1 MASIRS
7 FLCCFFV
14 IYVVITHFGRPTI
27 CVTSHEY
34 LLQWMQKAK
43 GTVAARRHTSKTM
56 KAFFSDPI
64 NRQKRSIAM
73 KGNFHTPAPV
83 TG

>member
-1 MASIRS
+1 
-7 FLCCFFV
+7 
-14 IYVVITHFGRPTI
+14 
-27 CVTSHEY
+27 
-34 LLQWMQKAK
+34 MQKAK

-64 NRQKRSIAM
+64 NRQKRSMAM

-83 TG
+83 TSLLVDMVEIQSHWLSVPLQMQE